1 MAESFLTQHCYLEIP
16 NMRCTHDFCL
26 KKEVLWKKKA
36 EVYGKLEKYYQILK
50 SRPTTVSEEKESD
63 ALWLELSELHDQ
75 QNNLQGIPCDLSKL
89 RIY

>member
-36 EVYGKLEKYYQILK
+36 EVYGKLEK
-50 SRPTTVSEEKESD
+50 
-63 ALWLELSELHDQ
+63 
-75 QNNLQGIPCDLSKL
+75 
-89 RIY
+89 